1 MGAGFN
7 VSVIARTEK
16 AKTNGEI
23 PLYLRITLENRR
35 SEISMGISA
44 SQWDTN
50 ARRAKGK
57 GASKI
62 NEVIEEEKSFIRR
75 IKRMFDEEGQNYSLE
90 SIKEKYL
97 GTAQQGQSGILERY
111 QTHIAFM
118 TAREGKEYAFKTI
131 QGYKTS
137 YKHFRSFILQLYAV
151 EDILISKLDQ
161 STILEYK
168 KYLLMEKKFGINTV
182 NRYLKHLKNITSQC
196 LNEGTLKKN
205 PFNKITLG
213 FKESDRMPL
222 TELELERL
230 MQHPFRNT
238 TYQKV
243 RDIFVLS

>member
-16 AKTNGEI
+16 AKANGEI

-90 SIKEKYL
+90 SIKEK
-97 GTAQQGQSGILERY
+97 
-111 QTHIAFM
+111 
-118 TAREGKEYAFKTI
+118 
-131 QGYKTS
+131 
-137 YKHFRSFILQLYAV
+137 
-151 EDILISKLDQ
+151 
-161 STILEYK
+161 
-168 KYLLMEKKFGINTV
+168 
-182 NRYLKHLKNITSQC
+182 
-196 LNEGTLKKN
+196 
-205 PFNKITLG
+205 
-213 FKESDRMPL
+213 
-222 TELELERL
+222 
-230 MQHPFRNT
+230 
-238 TYQKV
+238 
-243 RDIFVLS
+243 